1 MMRPRFEACCSANC
15 LFILLGALIFVAKR
29 KWRPPEH
36 GVRAQE
42 HEAMAP
48 CVVLEAE
55 RVFDEMREL
64 APPVG
69 LIELSCQVGQ
79 RILAVLL
86 VMGPNSYSQNQMNSY
101 F

>member
-1 MMRPRFEACCSANC
+1 MSSKEE
-15 LFILLGALIFVAKR
+15 
-29 KWRPPEH
+29 W
-36 GVRAQE
+36 
-42 HEAMAP
+42 
-48 CVVLEAE
+48 
-55 RVFDEMREL
+55 VFDEMCEL
-64 APPVG
+64 ASPMA